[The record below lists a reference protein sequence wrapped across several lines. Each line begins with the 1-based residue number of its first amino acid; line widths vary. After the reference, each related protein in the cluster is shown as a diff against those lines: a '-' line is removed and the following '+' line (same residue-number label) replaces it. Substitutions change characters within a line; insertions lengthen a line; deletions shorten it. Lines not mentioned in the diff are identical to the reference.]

1 MTHAVLA
8 RRGALSG
15 AILLAGCLL
24 LAACSG
30 GTHSSGTTSSGY
42 ARSAASSGGAIAEPA
57 PAQAVNGAG
66 FAQQSAAS
74 SEGQH
79 AAVTAGL
86 APLSQGIVYTATMTV
101 RSANVAAAARKIT
114 GIVVA
119 AGGYTS
125 DEHLMTGTPGK
136 TGETVS
142 VTLKIPVPAYQSVL
156 AELSSPA
163 LGKQISMQQQATD
176 VTQQVANVNS
186 LVTSQ
191 EDAISAL
198 QGLLKRAAS
207 VPGLLQVQQQISFDE
222 STLNSLLAQQRALDH
237 ETSYATVSMTLVSP
251 VHKAV
256 HKKAAQ
262 HGFLSGL
269 SAGWRALRHATAWVL
284 TALGAAL
291 PFLIVIVVLGGI
303 GYGGWRRFGRRK
315 GSPAAGP
322 TPAGPTAS

>member
-15 AILLAGCLL
+15 AILIAGCLL

-30 GTHSSGTTSSGY
+30 SNSGSAGSTASEPGVRGVPASAPY
-42 ARSAASSGGAIAEPA
+42 AQAGAASAAGGLASQRGSVSG
-57 PAQAVNGAG
+57 
-66 FAQQSAAS
+66 
-74 SEGQH
+74 
-79 AAVTAGL
+79 AAVTSGL
-86 APLSQGIVYTATMTV
+86 TPVGQSIIYTATMTV
-101 RSANVAAAARKIT
+101 RSANVAAVARKIT

-125 DEHLMTGTPGK
+125 DEHLVSGTPGK

-156 AELSSPA
+156 AQLSSPA

-207 VPGLLQVQQQISFDE
+207 VPGLLQVQQQISADE

-256 HKKAAQ
+256 HKKAAK

-269 SAGWRALRHATAWVL
+269 AAGWRALRHATAWVL

-291 PFLIVIVVLGGI
+291 PFLIVIAVLGGI
-303 GYGGWRRFGRRK
+303 GYAGWRRFGRRK
-315 GSPAAGP
+315 GSPTAGP
-322 TPAGPTAS
+322 TPAGPTATS